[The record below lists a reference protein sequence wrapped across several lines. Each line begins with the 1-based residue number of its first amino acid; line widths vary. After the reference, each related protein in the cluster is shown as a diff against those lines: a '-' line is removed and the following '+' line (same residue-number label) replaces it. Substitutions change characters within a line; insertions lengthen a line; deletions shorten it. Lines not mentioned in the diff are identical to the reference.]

1 MTGALP
7 AAIIAVAL
15 GLPVAQSGSEP
26 VTARSDRFEVD
37 SLDEGGDGDPARVMV
52 TDRQT
57 SRRHLISINSTL
69 GRLERAEIRA
79 DEQRVVLVCENGFAV
94 VDPRGQVPADEVYAR
109 RALPSPDAAWIAY
122 ERFYPATH
130 PGPSAAV
137 ALYNTRK
144 PKEMNHDAYPAEG
157 ERAWH
162 AGWAIY
168 PPAAEWKEAAA
179 VTPRDAA
186 YGLTTPVMWLGEA
199 SHPSLVFTIRRG
211 TTDTLIVA
219 DPSADPIRVCAVPL
233 PGEADAWR
241 VKTVTLTAMPS
252 GDREVRVQSRATGP
266 DAPSA
271 TFVFPRAGCPQ

>member
-1 MTGALP
+1 MLALFLLAP
-7 AAIIAVAL
+7 Y
-15 GLPVAQSGSEP
+15 AQSGSEP

-37 SLDEGGDGDPARVMV
+37 SLDEGGDGRPARVMI

-69 GRLERAEIRA
+69 GRLQGAKIRS

-94 VDPRGQVPADEVYAR
+94 VDPRGLVPADEVYAR
-109 RALPSPDAAWIAY
+109 HAVPSPDAAWIAY

-137 ALYNTRK
+137 ALYDTRK
-144 PKEMNHDAYPAEG
+144 SREENHAAYPAAG

-179 VTPRDAA
+179 VTPRDSA
-186 YGLTTPVMWLGEA
+186 YQLSSLLMWLGD
-199 SHPSLVFTIRRG
+199 PSRPALVFTMHHESV
-211 TTDTLIVA
+211 DTLVVA
-219 DPSADPIRVCAVPL
+219 DPSADPTRVCTVPL
-233 PGEADAWR
+233 PGAADAWR
-241 VKTVTLTAMPS
+241 VKTITLTSGPS
-252 GDREVRVQSRATGP
+252 DDREVHVQSRAIGA

-271 TFVFPRAGCPQ
+271 TFVFPRGGCQGSTGR